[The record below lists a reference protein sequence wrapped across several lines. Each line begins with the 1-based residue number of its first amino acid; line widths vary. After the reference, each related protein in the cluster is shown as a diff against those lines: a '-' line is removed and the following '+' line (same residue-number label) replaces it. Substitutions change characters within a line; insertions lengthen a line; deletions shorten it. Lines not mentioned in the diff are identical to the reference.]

1 MQIESQNNVRN
12 PLRGLRL
19 FSRYISVRVE
29 ELPSRGSIL
38 FGDLKMSPREPQ
50 FQQIPTNG
58 RKSKC
63 YIVIQRYRSVSLVT
77 VGSGGG
83 ELPLEG
89 RILRMKC
96 FLSLAIVHGC

>member
-1 MQIESQNNVRN
+1 M
-12 PLRGLRL
+12 
-19 FSRYISVRVE
+19 
-29 ELPSRGSIL
+29 

-77 VGSGGG
+77 VGSGEG
-83 ELPLEG
+83 ELPSDSADEMLSIP
-89 RILRMKC
+89 RDCTWVLRRVAPSTVNTDQGEM
-96 FLSLAIVHGC
+96 FD